1 MNNQQLIASDI
12 SKKEKEV
19 ISQRKYRERLKS
31 GEASKEGSE
40 ITYETYKK
48 NNAEYMREYRKNKK
62 IAAIKVYA
70 EENPEPPAKTQ
81 GKIVK
86 VEKKISIT
94 DQRRSGRENKQ
105 VDLSIQTKKK
115 EIVKPNINK

>member
-40 ITYETYKK
+40 ITYETYKQS
-48 NNAEYMREYRKNKK
+48 NASYMRE
-62 IAAIKVYA
+62 
-70 EENPEPPAKTQ
+70 
-81 GKIVK
+81 
-86 VEKKISIT
+86 
-94 DQRRSGRENKQ
+94 
-105 VDLSIQTKKK
+105 
-115 EIVKPNINK
+115 